1 MSDLVTAVLTPLD
14 YVVSAPLLAWHEIFG
29 GLLGAGS
36 GGAWALAI
44 VGTAVTVRVVM
55 IPFYV
60 SQLRMRRELRQ
71 LEPQIKALEQTYGHD
86 RELLAQEQM
95 KLVRAAGLR
104 PLLSLLPLALL
115 GLVLVVLA
123 RMIAAAKDHALAG
136 GSFRCG
142 FLTDGDAR
150 SLAEAK
156 VAGAKI
162 ADSLLES
169 AESGTTSVAAVLIA
183 VMCVTHLIAQRQ
195 EATQLPTPLAPTG
208 VVERK
213 RRLAVY
219 VLLIGMAAVS
229 LVLCVGVLLF
239 WATSKVWTVG
249 QQRILRGYPGP
260 ADST

>member
-1 MSDLVTAVLTPLD
+1 MSDFLGAVLTPLD
-14 YVVSAPLLAWHEIFG
+14 YVVSAPLLAWHEVFG
-29 GLLGAGS
+29 GLLGAGP

-55 IPFYV
+55 MPFYV

-71 LEPQIKALEQTYGHD
+71 LEPQIKALEQTYGHN

-123 RMIAAAKDHALAG
+123 RMIAAAKDHAPTD
-136 GSFRCG
+136 GSFRRG
-142 FLTDGDAR
+142 FLSGGDAR

-156 VAGAKI
+156 VAGARI
-162 ADSLLES
+162 ADSLVES
-169 AESGTTSVAAVLIA
+169 AESGTTVMAVMLIA
-183 VMCVTHLIAQRQ
+183 VMCLTHVIAQRQ
-195 EATQLPTPLAPTG
+195 EATQLPTHVAPMG
-208 VVERK
+208 VVEQK
-213 RRLAVY
+213 PRLMLY
-219 VLLIGMAAVS
+219 LLLIGMAAVS
-229 LVLCVGVLLF
+229 LVLSVGVLLF

-249 QQRILRGYPGP
+249 QQRLLRDAPGSSP
-260 ADST
+260 

>member
-1 MSDLVTAVLTPLD
+1 MSDFLGAVLTPLD
-14 YVVSAPLLAWHEIFG
+14 YVVSAPLLAWHEVFG
-29 GLLGAGS
+29 GLLGAGP

-55 IPFYV
+55 MPFYV

-71 LEPQIKALEQTYGHD
+71 LEPQIKALEQTYGHN

-123 RMIAAAKDHALAG
+123 RMIAAAKDHAPTD
-136 GSFRCG
+136 GSFRRG
-142 FLTDGDAR
+142 FLSGGDAR

-156 VAGAKI
+156 VAGARI
-162 ADSLLES
+162 ADSLVES
-169 AESGTTSVAAVLIA
+169 AESGTTVMAVMLIA
-183 VMCVTHLIAQRQ
+183 VMCLTHVIAQRQ
-195 EATQLPTPLAPTG
+195 EATQLPTHVAPTG
-208 VVERK
+208 VVEQK
-213 RRLAVY
+213 PRLMLY
-219 VLLIGMAAVS
+219 LLLIGMAAVS
-229 LVLCVGVLLF
+229 LVLSVGVLLF

-249 QQRILRGYPGP
+249 QQRLLRDAPGSSP
-260 ADST
+260 

>member
-1 MSDLVTAVLTPLD
+1 MSDFLGAVLTPLD
-14 YVVSAPLLAWHEIFG
+14 YVVSAPLLAWREVFG
-29 GLLGAGS
+29 GLLGAGPD
-36 GGAWALAI
+36 GAWALAI

-55 IPFYV
+55 MPFYV

-71 LEPQIKALEQTYGHD
+71 LEPQIKALEQTYGHN

-123 RMIAAAKDHALAG
+123 RMIAAAKDHAPTD
-136 GSFRCG
+136 GSFRRG
-142 FLTDGDAR
+142 FLSGGDAR

-156 VAGAKI
+156 VAGARI
-162 ADSLLES
+162 ADSLVES
-169 AESGTTSVAAVLIA
+169 AESGTTVVAVVLIA
-183 VMCVTHLIAQRQ
+183 VMCLTHVIAQRQ
-195 EATQLPTPLAPTG
+195 EATQLPTHVAPTG
-208 VVERK
+208 VVEQK
-213 RRLAVY
+213 PRLMLY

-229 LVLCVGVLLF
+229 LVLSVGVLLF

-249 QQRILRGYPGP
+249 QQRLLRDAPG
-260 ADST
+260 SSS